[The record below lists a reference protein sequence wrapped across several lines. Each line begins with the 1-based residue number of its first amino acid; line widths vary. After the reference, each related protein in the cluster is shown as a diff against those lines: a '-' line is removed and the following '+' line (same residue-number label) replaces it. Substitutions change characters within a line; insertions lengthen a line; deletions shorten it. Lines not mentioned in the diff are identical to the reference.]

1 MQDKYLAEFD
11 FICQTVADC
20 YSYLTIKQQRYEFS
34 FGDLT
39 TRFRERLDTC
49 KSDEE
54 YIKIVREYLKSFH
67 DGHLR
72 LVLTD
77 SSKNSPPKE
86 PAISNNWDSENRNI
100 LVVRVRRLWDKD
112 EVKKSFAETLS
123 LAKNS
128 RGILFDL
135 RNNGGGD
142 DALAFDL
149 FRKLIPKTLDG
160 GRYSI
165 KYSKELLKQRPFYE
179 TLYPNDPQRPGYSI
193 FKAFPVEP
201 EPEAFFNGPIAV
213 VANKGCYS
221 SCESMVVYLRFGN
234 AAKVF
239 GTRTGGGSG
248 NPIFI
253 DLPQTKGQLMVP
265 TWIHVMPNGEL
276 LEDNGVPPNEFIE
289 DEQQALAAAMRYLN
303 GKQK

>member
-1 MQDKYLAEFD
+1 
-11 FICQTVADC
+11 
-20 YSYLTIKQQRYEFS
+20 
-34 FGDLT
+34 
-39 TRFRERLDTC
+39 
-49 KSDEE
+49 
-54 YIKIVREYLKSFH
+54 VREYLKSFH

-72 LVLTD
+72 VNL
-77 SSKNSPPKE
+77 SPSAAKNAPPKE
-86 PAISNNWDSENRNI
+86 PAITNIWDLEHKDI

-112 EVKKSFAETLS
+112 EVRKSFAETLS
-123 LAKNS
+123 LAGNAK
-128 RGILFDL
+128 GILFDL

-142 DALAFDL
+142 DSLAFDL
-149 FRKLIPKTLDG
+149 FRKLIPKTLEG
-160 GRYSI
+160 GNISI
-165 KYSKELLKQRPFYE
+165 RLSKELLTQRPFYE
-179 TLYPNDPQRPGYSI
+179 TLYPKDLQRPGFSI

-201 EPEAFFNGPIAV
+201 EPEAFFKGPIAV

-239 GTRTGGGSG
+239 GTRTGGGSA